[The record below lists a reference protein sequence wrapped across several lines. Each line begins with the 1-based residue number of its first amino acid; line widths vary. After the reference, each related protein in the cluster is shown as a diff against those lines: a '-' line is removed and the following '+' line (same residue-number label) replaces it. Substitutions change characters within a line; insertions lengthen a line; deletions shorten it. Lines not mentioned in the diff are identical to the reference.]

1 MKRRHLR
8 SDVVEPPRHYA
19 NSDTNHSQPSD
30 TAESM
35 ISKRLAYIKDSAD
48 EVRESLKAE
57 SVKQESDSLG
67 DGDFDAASSKG
78 STFASVNSKKHGAP
92 TRFRDSPVD
101 PPSSNP
107 NYTPSPIF
115 DMEMG
120 SVLPQVARRSPM
132 VPVQS
137 MQSSEIVDLV
147 SDSVTG
153 SNKAGSRYS
162 DYTGSE
168 YRSEASARTED
179 ITRGQ
184 CNPSGSDFLASS
196 SFDINAESV
205 LPSQARFSNIT
216 QSQRVRFHRVPSLVW
231 DSAQGMFVPI
241 PQYSDHAGSEYR
253 SDTGDVVQEAPT
265 GQHFL
270 YEDFYAGSGGAGK
283 LPLQYVDMP
292 GIPAPAYNET
302 YGRSS
307 CGVLIESHGVYCGQ
321 SNSTGV
327 TVCAAC
333 ANYVMPRL
341 ADMYTQKPNSHPN
354 INPGNTE
361 SASIPPMSPGW
372 TPRPSPPPPR
382 SEQHGLSGSPY
393 STPRSSEKDASLPPG
408 DSNSHWQ
415 ANNGFGVEV
424 KNDRLPMA
432 SRQGNGYG
440 SQNNGGLHQ
449 YIADLEGRVQQQDA
463 ALKDLMAKQRDN
475 PSAPGYTVS
484 LGANPGA
491 VDGTF
496 KLKYEADFLR
506 RCLAADKLS
515 QEDRHKALGVL
526 KIIDGDRAASDNAK
540 NSSMQESMH
549 NVTAKEAEPQ
559 AGKTSFE
566 LQMMHDISKS
576 ITKTHALMKFQRIQ
590 QDSDRLA
597 RIEEKLKD
605 KGDSRVT
612 SFQKR
617 TAREVEAL
625 RERLEELARSG
636 ANFPGPDV
644 QAPSQD
650 RTARGVGS
658 LRKPLGKSSN
668 NSADAQGPDLQAQL
682 YALFADF
689 VDLNANVFNNS
700 SDVQKQLAELRG
712 SLDSLTKS
720 AAEAKSPPGN
730 RSSSS
735 SGWNTDLS
743 NVNGFRMRT
752 VQSVASHGR
761 VAREPYSG
769 EAPPKGDSRGA
780 SAPSQM
786 INTLPTSNSRGN
798 WDMQSAH
805 TEGNGW
811 VSPPTRKEGVNLKIP
826 NKGDPDQGRGGSP
839 NPPTHAETLEDLH
852 ARIKRGA
859 AKSRGPRSHN
869 LDGIT
874 DNDGCSWCG
883 FLSHGTDQC
892 PGLSTP
898 GNDSQVAAQ
907 KIHNLGDGSGPKSG
921 GPDPCACDW
930 DSPCSA
936 HRRSP
941 ESNDSWD
948 AIRPGHNNRS
958 YWSRGSVRSASVQEP
973 VEADK
978 DW

>member
-1 MKRRHLR
+1 MADPWRQTFR

-19 NSDTNHSQPSD
+19 NSDTNRSQPSD

-35 ISKRLAYIKDSAD
+35 ISKRLAYIRDSAD
-48 EVRESLKAE
+48 EVRESLRAE
-57 SVKQESDSLG
+57 SVKQESDSFL
-67 DGDFDAASSKG
+67 DVASSRG
-78 STFASVNSKKHGAP
+78 STIASGGGKKHGAP
-92 TRFRDSPVD
+92 TRFRDSPAD

-107 NYTPSPIF
+107 DYTASPIF

-120 SVLPQVARRSPM
+120 SVSPEVARRSPM

-137 MQSSEIVDLV
+137 MQSSEVVDLV
-147 SDSVTG
+147 SDSITG
-153 SNKAGSRYS
+153 SNKAGSKYS

-184 CNPSGSDFLASS
+184 CNPSGSDSLASL

-216 QSQRVRFHRVPSLVW
+216 QSQRVRFHPAPSLVW
-231 DSAQGMFVPI
+231 DSAQGRFVPI

-253 SDTGDVVQEAPT
+253 SDTGNVVQEAPT

-270 YEDFYAGSGGAGK
+270 YEDFFAGSGGAGK
-283 LPLQYVDMP
+283 LPHQCVDMP

-354 INPGNTE
+354 INPGNTG

-372 TPRPSPPPPR
+372 TPRPSPLPQR
-382 SEQHGLSGSPY
+382 SEQHSLSGSPY
-393 STPRSSEKDASLPPG
+393 RTPRQSEKDASLPPG
-408 DSNSHWQ
+408 DPNSHWQ

-424 KNDRLPMA
+424 KNDRLRTA

-484 LGANPGA
+484 LGANPCA
-491 VDGTF
+491 MDGTF

-515 QEDRHKALGVL
+515 QEDCHKALGVL
-526 KIIDGDRAASDNAK
+526 KIIDGDRAASDSAK
-540 NSSMQESMH
+540 NSSMQQSMH

-576 ITKTHALMKFQRIQ
+576 ITKTHALMKFQRMQ

-597 RIEEKLKD
+597 RIEENLKTKPSD
-605 KGDSRVT
+605 RVS

-625 RERLEELARSG
+625 RERLVEMATSSASAPRLDVHSSQNQTARDVEELRERIEKMAMSSRS
-636 ANFPGPDV
+636 ATDQDV
-644 QAPSQD
+644 
-650 RTARGVGS
+650 
-658 LRKPLGKSSN
+658 LR
-668 NSADAQGPDLQAQL
+668 DLSWQI
-682 YALFADF
+682 DN
-689 VDLNANVFNNS
+689 VNANALNNS
-700 SDVQKQLAELRG
+700 SNLQQQLAELKGRLDGLAG
-712 SLDSLTKS
+712 SVGEKR
-720 AAEAKSPPGN
+720 APGGD
-730 RSSSS
+730 RSSSA
-735 SGWNTDLS
+735 GIWNAGPPT
-743 NVNGFRMRT
+743 VNGFGMHSSQR
-752 VQSVASHGR
+752 VASHGGNDWGGNKSPASSR
-761 VAREPYSG
+761 YHCRES
-769 EAPPKGDSRGA
+769 PPNEDFWGVSTA
-780 SAPSQM
+780 SQM
-786 INTLPTSNSRGN
+786 INTPPTSDSRGN
-798 WDMQSAH
+798 WHLQSAH

-826 NKGDPDQGRGGSP
+826 NKGDPDQGRGWSP
-839 NPPTHAETLEDLH
+839 NPPSRAETLEDLH

-859 AKSRGPRSHN
+859 TKSQGPKSHN
-869 LDGIT
+869 LDGIAN
-874 DNDGCSWCG
+874 NDGCSWCG
-883 FLSHGTDQC
+883 FLSHGTDHC

-898 GNDSQVAAQ
+898 SNDSQVAAE
-907 KIHNLGDGSGPKSG
+907 KIHNFRDGSGRASG
-921 GPDPCACDW
+921 WADAC
-930 DSPCSA
+930 SACELYARCSA
-936 HRRSP
+936 HGGPRR
-941 ESNDSWD
+941 SNDSNW
-948 AIRPGHNNRS
+948 G
-958 YWSRGSVRSASVQEP
+958 RGSMKFASVQEP
-973 VEADK
+973 VEADR